1 VVTWLHWCA
10 DLVMATSRP
19 RFLNTLAAAAAVT
32 VSLAAC
38 GGPTGTTGSGSSS
51 GGTLNIGVLAPYTGD
66 NAIQGAI
73 SSAGCLA
80 GIAPVNAA
88 GGVLGAGS
96 PASPSTPGVTPPT
109 RSPPPTRC

>member
-1 VVTWLHWCA
+1 MDA
-10 DLVMATSRP
+10 AMRMATGRL
-19 RFLNTLAAAAAVT
+19 RFLNTLAAATAVT

-38 GGPTGTTGSGSSS
+38 GVSSPTGTAGPGSSSS

-73 SSAGCLA
+73 SSAGCVA

-88 GGVLGAGS
+88 GGVLGAS
-96 PASPSTPGVTPPT
+96 LACKAS
-109 RSPPPTRC
+109 RSW